1 MFTREFNEYSDDLKY
16 ANDSDFDIL
25 TVYLCPNFNDV
36 HESITKAIQNKVYKL
51 QNETLESFID
61 EYKYQKIDLS

>member
-1 MFTREFNEYSDDLKY
+1 MFTREFNECSDDLKCT
-16 ANDSDFDIL
+16 NDSDSDIL

-51 QNETLESFID
+51 QNKTFESFID
-61 EYKYQKIDLS
+61 EYKYQKTDLS